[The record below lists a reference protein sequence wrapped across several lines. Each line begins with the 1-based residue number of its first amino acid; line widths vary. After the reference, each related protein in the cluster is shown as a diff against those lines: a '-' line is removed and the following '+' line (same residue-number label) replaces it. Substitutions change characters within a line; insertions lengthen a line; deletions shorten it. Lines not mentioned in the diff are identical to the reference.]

1 MSSTCCLVPSQT
13 AWLQHQPH
21 TGSPSSRVQ
30 VSGSAVL
37 GDIGSISGQPLSVP
51 KAPRLMSWT
60 AHPAYLSSDSLSSTG
75 SDVDTMCVLPFT
87 QVLGTWA
94 ANHPRQA
101 VIDLKLSFLAITY
114 SKTNYIWGLFPG
126 HDNKIQSSVI
136 TQNNQHAECLWHVKL
151 CSNCFTFIN
160 SFNPQNS

>member
-60 AHPAYLSSDSLSSTG
+60 ARPAYLSSDSLSSTG

-101 VIDLKLSFLAITY
+101 VIQQCNALEQKAFTPLT
-114 SKTNYIWGLFPG
+114 SKETPAEPG
-126 HDNKIQSSVI
+126 
-136 TQNNQHAECLWHVKL
+136 T
-151 CSNCFTFIN
+151 CSERLVMRAYP
-160 SFNPQNS
+160 SWKR